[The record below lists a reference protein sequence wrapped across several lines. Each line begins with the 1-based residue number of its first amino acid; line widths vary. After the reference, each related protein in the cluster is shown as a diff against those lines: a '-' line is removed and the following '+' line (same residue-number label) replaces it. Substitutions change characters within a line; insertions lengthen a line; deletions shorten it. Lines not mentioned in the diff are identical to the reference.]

1 MDEDELFNPDY
12 TEVDRVLDESVA
24 TDSVTN
30 EVTRYYLVKWQSMAY
45 EDSTWELQA
54 DVDKK
59 KIEEFQRYRKIPSE
73 EEQQVTT
80 LIHYCQLTG

>member
-24 TDSVTN
+24 TDPVTG
-30 EVTRYYLVKWQSMAY
+30 ETTRYYLVKWQSMAY
-45 EDSTWELQA
+45 EDSTWELEA

-59 KIEEFQRYRKIPSE
+59 KIEEFERYRKVPSE
-73 EEQQVTT
+73 EERQVM
-80 LIHYCQLTG
+80 